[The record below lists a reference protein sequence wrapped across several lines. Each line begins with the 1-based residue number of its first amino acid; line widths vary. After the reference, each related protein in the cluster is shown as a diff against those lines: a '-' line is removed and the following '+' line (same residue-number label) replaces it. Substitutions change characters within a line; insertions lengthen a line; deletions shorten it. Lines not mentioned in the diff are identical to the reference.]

1 MAFKV
6 SKLKHNR
13 RFQHVVHEIE
23 AAILTGD
30 LCPGDQLPPELE
42 LKEMFG
48 VGRGTL
54 REALRV
60 LEEKGLI
67 VIRAGA
73 SGGAFVQ
80 EADATKLSQQLDL
93 FVQARSISIDHV
105 QQFRE
110 IIEPEAAS
118 LAAQH
123 AAQHA
128 RSRSSTPSPLQKG
141 LADDNPDGV
150 IEGDTAVHVAIAE
163 LTGNPL
169 LIAVLKMVHEN
180 IFSLSPDYT
189 LEGEDTPKENL
200 EDLRVIVDAVA
211 KGDADEAE
219 GSHLIMYVNSTP
231 TCQRQKE
238 RKHEFQ

>member
-123 AAQHA
+123 AAQHGA
-128 RSRSSTPSPLQKG
+128 QPLLDALAVAEKAF
-141 LADDNPDGV
+141 ADDNPDGV

-219 GSHLIMYVNSTP
+219 RLALDHV
-231 TCQRQKE
+231 
-238 RKHEFQ
+238 RKFHAHMPAAKGEKT